1 MRISII
7 LNYMLLGE
15 IFFIAGILSQY
26 RVDASFVLE
35 EEFSDSLNQQFAN
48 LSQFN
53 DSSCPF
59 DTSTTIRNAMHDLLS
74 ATAAN
79 IKESPGYRL
88 PFIVNCSVFFYSKID
103 QIICDTEFINVQTL
117 QLYEGNI
124 ALPAVEANFLHKGN
138 ILKTSMVVALEPLQH
153 PQVLYWLYFKLLP
166 TQTESQTNSL
176 AMTTITEVYSNTKSI
191 ALSNSETLTKLDTSS
206 LRSLSSTSTMS
217 LSKTETS
224 SQKFS
229 QSFTQTPSVSLS
241 FSDGVSA
248 SLSMSESPSD
258 SSTVSVLFQKSLT
271 QSETLSQ
278 SPRTQEISRS
288 LSKTLQYSGMLFN
301 VSVIANITTVL
312 SASNLL
318 NQPQDII
325 FDDVG
330 NLYITNSGNNN
341 ILVLPKI
348 SGILFGVSVVANV
361 MKVLSSSGLINNPAS
376 LAFDSGWNLYIVNHG
391 NNKIL
396 VLPASSGTLFGV
408 SVTANTMTILTS
420 SLLSYPVG
428 LAFDSNGNLYSTNA
442 IAGAGRI
449 LVLPKTSGTIFGVSV
464 AANTMITLFSSSPV
478 NNPHG
483 LAIDSNDILYV
494 ANSWG
499 NNVLV
504 LSNTSGALFGVP
516 ITANVLTVLSASSL
530 INGEWGLAFDPAGNL
545 YISNYGNSNI
555 LVLPRI
561 SGTLFGVSVIANIT
575 IVLSSSSLLHL
586 PVGLVFDPWNNLYI
600 SNDNNNILVLPSGK
614 LFGVSTD
621 GNILTVLSSS
631 SLSNFPQSLVFDS
644 KGNLYVTNSNSN
656 NVLVLP
662 INSGKFFGVSVTFY
676 TMAVLSSSSLL
687 DGPVVSAI
695 DSGGNL
701 YVANWG
707 NSKILVIPRRSG
719 TLFGVSVTA
728 NVMATL
734 SSSGLLN
741 HPYGLVF
748 DLQDN
753 LYIANEYANNI
764 LVLPNSSGTLFG
776 VSVTVNTMAVLS
788 SSSLLSSPRDLAFDA
803 KNNLHI
809 TSGNK
814 ILVLPASS
822 GTLFGVSV
830 TANTMSTL
838 SSSSLLNG
846 PVGVIF
852 DWEDNLYIANQGNN
866 NILVFPAI
874 SGVLFDVP
882 VTANT
887 MTILSQSSLISQPI
901 CLAFDSGGNL
911 YIVNYANN
919 NILVL
924 PI

>member
-1 MRISII
+1 
-7 LNYMLLGE
+7 MLLGE

-35 EEFSDSLNQQFAN
+35 EEFSDSLNQQFAD

-53 DSSCPF
+53 DSSCPLE
-59 DTSTTIRNAMHDLLS
+59 TSVIVGNAMNSLLS

-79 IKESPGYRL
+79 IQESSGYRL
-88 PFIVNCSVFFYSKID
+88 PFIVNCSVVFYSKID
-103 QIICDTEFINVQTL
+103 QIICDTEFANVQTL
-117 QLYEGNI
+117 LPYEGNV
-124 ALPAVEANFLHKGN
+124 ALPTIEASFLHKGN
-138 ILKTSMVVALEPLQH
+138 ILKTSMVVGLEPWQH
-153 PQVLYWLYFKLLP
+153 PQVLYWLYFKLPP
-166 TQTESQTNSL
+166 TQSESQTNSL

-191 ALSNSETLTKLDTSS
+191 TGSNSETLTKSDTSS
-206 LRSLSSTSTMS
+206 LYFTESQSLSSTSTVS
-217 LSKTETS
+217 LRKTETS

-229 QSFTQTPSVSLS
+229 QSSTQTPSVSLS
-241 FSDGVSA
+241 FSDGLSA

-258 SSTVSVLFQKSLT
+258 SQSLT

-376 LAFDSGWNLYIVNHG
+376 FAFDSGWNLYIVNHG

-408 SVTANTMTILTS
+408 SVTTNTMTILTS

-483 LAIDSNDILYV
+483 LAIDSNDNLYV

-499 NNVLV
+499 NNILV
-504 LSNTSGALFGVP
+504 LSNTSGTLFGVP
-516 ITANVLTVLSASSL
+516 ITANVLTVLSSSSL

-575 IVLSSSSLLHL
+575 TVLSSSSLLHL

-707 NSKILVIPRRSG
+707 NSKILVISGRSG

-814 ILVLPASS
+814 ILVLPSSS
-822 GTLFGVSV
+822 GTLFGVPV
-830 TANTMSTL
+830 TVNTMVVL

-846 PVGVIF
+846 PVGLIF
-852 DWEDNLYIANQGNN
+852 DLEDNLFIANQGNN
-866 NILVFPAI
+866 NILVFPAT
-874 SGVLFDVP
+874 SGVFFDVP

-911 YIVNYANN
+911 YIINYADN